1 MAIFFALLSSL
12 FIGLNTIVIKKSL
25 NRANPFSVAIM
36 LTAVGMFFF
45 WAITL
50 IRLPLSTVAMNM
62 KANMYFICAGVFA
75 PGLLRWIFFSGIERV
90 GVSIASSILA
100 TIPAFAALI
109 AVILLNESLSPA
121 LAFGVLMIVAGIILF
136 EQDKNGSKSSRN
148 FHGKDIALLF
158 IGAFIGA
165 VAITLR
171 KMGLQLLN
179 VPVLGVALG
188 FSSALIVYVL
198 IMACSQKMRQDFSI
212 RVSDLPMF
220 VAGGLSLAFGW
231 LCIFYALSHGPVVLV
246 APLTAL
252 HPLVVLALST
262 FFLKDTERI
271 TGLTLSGCIS
281 VLAGVVLIIV
291 F

>member
-1 MAIFFALLSSL
+1 MAIFFALISSL

-25 NRANPFSVAIM
+25 DRANPFSVAIM
-36 LTAVGMFFF
+36 LTIVGMLFF

-50 IRLPLSTVAMNM
+50 ITLPIGSVAMNM
-62 KANMYFICAGVFA
+62 KANYYFIVAGIFA

-109 AVILLNESLSPA
+109 AVVLLNESLSPV
-121 LAFGVLMIVAGIILF
+121 LAFGVVMIVAGIILF
-136 EQDKNGSKSSRN
+136 EQDKNGSKSARD

-158 IGAFIGA
+158 LGALIGA
-165 VAITLR
+165 VAITFR

-188 FSSALIVYVL
+188 FSSALVVYLL
-198 IMACSQKMRQDFSI
+198 IMACSPKLRAEFSI
-212 RVSDLPMF
+212 RMDDLPLF
-220 VAGGLSLAFGW
+220 VAGGISLSLGW

-252 HPLVVLALST
+252 HPLVVLALSAI
-262 FFLKDTERI
+262 FLKDTERI
-271 TGLTLSGCIS
+271 TGMTLLGCIS
-281 VLAGVVLIIV
+281 VLSGVILIIA